1 MVNKLLIGLGIV
13 ALVAVGSIGV
23 WQLAAGDGGRQVGAL
38 GDEPLKD
45 GPSGALRWRG
55 TYDGSLGY
63 RAMDVVSYN
72 GSSWIATA
80 DSEKA
85 AAPPEGPWDLLAQAG
100 EQGGQGRQGPAGRDL
115 FRQL

>member
-1 MVNKLLIGLGIV
+1 MVNKLLIGLGIVALV

-55 TYDGSLGY
+55 TRMSRSPWNFGG
-63 RAMDVVSYN
+63 
-72 GSSWIATA
+72 
-80 DSEKA
+80 
-85 AAPPEGPWDLLAQAG
+85 GPVM
-100 EQGGQGRQGPAGRDL
+100 
-115 FRQL
+115 